1 MKKIRLLALTTSYP
15 LYPESSAGLFIR
27 NLYRQMTARCS
38 VEVVCPAEVAVPRTE
53 DDAHAGITVHAV
65 RYAPRAWRTLAQVPG
80 GVVSSLHRAPWRIM
94 LLPVLLVSLFWRCLL
109 RAGSA
114 DLIHANW
121 AVCGVVAGIVGKLR
135 KKPVVTTLRGSDVR
149 RAAQSRLERTILG
162 LAINYSRVVICVSE
176 AMAEQVRKEFP
187 HRADDIHVC
196 LNGVDEAFFQHR
208 KVTSDATALNV
219 LAVGNLIRVKGFDV
233 LIEAVARARMRDR
246 IHVCIIGEGP
256 WRATLLS
263 MAASKGVSDRFRFVG
278 PVPATEMPKRYAEA
292 DVFVLSSRSEGRP
305 NVVVEALAGG
315 LPVISTD
322 LDGVQGMVADGD
334 TGWLVAVDDAEGLAT
349 ALDEAVADRVEL
361 HRRGSRAREFAQL
374 RIGTWRDTARCYEA
388 LFQHALTTSSGQHP
402 SCAE

>member
-27 NLYRQMTARCS
+27 NLYRQLTARYS
-38 VEVVCPAEVAVPRTE
+38 IEVVCPAEVTGPHIE
-53 DDAHAGITVHAV
+53 DDANAGIRVHAV

-94 LLPVLLVSLFWRCLL
+94 LLPVLLVSLFWKSLL

-121 AVCGVVAGIVGKLR
+121 AVCGVVACIVGKLR
-135 KKPVVTTLRGSDVR
+135 KRPVVTTLRGSDVR
-149 RAAQSRLERTILG
+149 RATQSRLERSILG
-162 LAINYSRVVICVSE
+162 LAVNHSRIVICVSQ

-187 HRADDIHVC
+187 HRADDIHAC
-196 LNGVDEAFFQHR
+196 LNGVDEAFFRIR
-208 KVTSDATALNV
+208 KESSDSPVLNV
-219 LAVGNLIRVKGFDV
+219 LAVGNLIRIKGFDV
-233 LIEAVARARMRDR
+233 LVEAVARARMRDR
-246 IHVCIIGEGP
+246 IRVCIIGEGP

-263 MAASKGVSDRFRFVG
+263 MAESRGVSDRFRFVG
-278 PVPATEMPKRYAEA
+278 SVPAIEMPERYAEA
-292 DVFVLSSRSEGRP
+292 DIFVLSSRSEGRP

-334 TGWLVAVDDAEGLAT
+334 TGWLVAVDDAQGLAT
-349 ALDEAVADRVEL
+349 ALDEAAADRVEL
-361 HRRGSRAREFAQL
+361 HRRGGRAREFARL

-388 LFQHALTTSSGQHP
+388 LFHQALTTRNGQQA